1 MNLYTDWERF
11 RTLLFLFEGRI
22 YAYGKSGTTPQ
33 NNGAGG
39 LFGGL
44 DMQEVFVSLLVNEVR
59 RGKHSVHTFE
69 IVKEPEYNLT
79 TTTEKEAS

>member
-1 MNLYTDWERF
+1 MAKAVQRPKITVQAVY
-11 RTLLFLFEGRI
+11 
-22 YAYGKSGTTPQ
+22 S
-33 NNGAGG
+33 
-39 LFGGL
+39 GGL

-59 RGKHSVHTFE
+59 RGKNSVHTFE

>member
-1 MNLYTDWERF
+1 MPMAKAVQRPKITVQAVY
-11 RTLLFLFEGRI
+11 
-22 YAYGKSGTTPQ
+22 S
-33 NNGAGG
+33 
-39 LFGGL
+39 GGL

-59 RGKHSVHTFE
+59 RGKSSVHTFE